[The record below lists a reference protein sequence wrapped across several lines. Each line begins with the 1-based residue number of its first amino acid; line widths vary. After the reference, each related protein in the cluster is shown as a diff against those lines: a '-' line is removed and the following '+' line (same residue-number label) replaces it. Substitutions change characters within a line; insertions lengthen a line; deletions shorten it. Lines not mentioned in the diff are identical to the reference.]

1 MDLPMAAADALFLW
15 AETPTRPLHVGAL
28 AVLSQPDN
36 GTGRYL
42 RKVFSAA
49 VARQQVA
56 PWWRRR
62 PHRSLTS
69 LGQWSWRTETEV
81 DLDYHV
87 RLSALPPRAGTAEL
101 WALVS
106 ELHAGMLDRS
116 RPLWQVDLIEGLP
129 GGRCAVYVKVHHAL
143 ADGVSVMRLL
153 QRIVTADPHQRQMP
167 TLWEVPA
174 QASVAKHTAPRGSSR
189 PLTLAKGVLGQARGV
204 PGMVRVV
211 ADTTWRAAQCRSGP
225 LTLAAPHTPL
235 NEPIAGAR
243 SVAGC
248 SFPIERLQ
256 QVAEHAD
263 ATINDVV
270 LAMCGGALRAYLI
283 SRGALPGAP
292 LIAMVPVSLRDTAV
306 IDVFGQ
312 GPGNKIGT
320 LMCSLA
326 THLAS
331 PVERLS
337 AIRASMRDGKAAIAG
352 RSRNQALAMSALGA
366 APLALAMALG
376 RVPAPLRP
384 PNVTISNVP
393 GPQGALYWNG
403 ARLDALYLLSAPVD
417 GAALNIT
424 CSGTN
429 EQITFGLTGCRRAVP
444 ALSILT
450 DQLAHELELL
460 VGVSEAG
467 PGTRLRRI
475 AGRR

>member
-189 PLTLAKGVLGQARGV
+189 PLTLAKGCWVK
-204 PGMVRVV
+204 PGRP
-211 ADTTWRAAQCRSGP
+211 G
-225 LTLAAPHTPL
+225 H
-235 NEPIAGAR
+235 GAR
-243 SVAGC
+243 SGRYHVAG
-248 SFPIERLQ
+248 SAMSQRAADTGRTTHPAERADRRGPVRGRLFLSDRAAATGRRTRRCHHQRCRAGHVRRGVTCVPDQPGSVTGCAADSDGAGFAARYRSYRRVRPGSRQ
-256 QVAEHAD
+256 QDRYVDVFAGD
-263 ATINDVV
+263 APGQSGRTAVGDTGKY
-270 LAMCGGALRAYLI
+270 ARRQ
-283 SRGALPGAP
+283 SRDRRPKPKPGAGYE
-292 LIAMVPVSLRDTAV
+292 R
-306 IDVFGQ
+306 
-312 GPGNKIGT
+312 IG
-320 LMCSLA
+320 
-326 THLAS
+326 
-331 PVERLS
+331 R
-337 AIRASMRDGKAAIAG
+337 R
-352 RSRNQALAMSALGA
+352 
-366 APLALAMALG
+366 PLAL
-376 RVPAPLRP
+376 RWPW
-384 PNVTISNVP
+384 
-393 GPQGALYWNG
+393 GAC
-403 ARLDALYLLSAPVD
+403 P
-417 GAALNIT
+417 
-424 CSGTN
+424 
-429 EQITFGLTGCRRAVP
+429 RRC
-444 ALSILT
+444 
-450 DQLAHELELL
+450 AHQM
-460 VGVSEAG
+460 
-467 PGTRLRRI
+467 
-475 AGRR
+475 

>member
-1 MDLPMAAADALFLW
+1 
-15 AETPTRPLHVGAL
+15 
-28 AVLSQPDN
+28 
-36 GTGRYL
+36 
-42 RKVFSAA
+42 
-49 VARQQVA
+49 
-56 PWWRRR
+56 
-62 PHRSLTS
+62 
-69 LGQWSWRTETEV
+69 
-81 DLDYHV
+81 
-87 RLSALPPRAGTAEL
+87 
-101 WALVS
+101 
-106 ELHAGMLDRS
+106 
-116 RPLWQVDLIEGLP
+116 
-129 GGRCAVYVKVHHAL
+129 
-143 ADGVSVMRLL
+143 
-153 QRIVTADPHQRQMP
+153 
-167 TLWEVPA
+167 
-174 QASVAKHTAPRGSSR
+174 
-189 PLTLAKGVLGQARGV
+189 
-204 PGMVRVV
+204 
-211 ADTTWRAAQCRSGP
+211 
-225 LTLAAPHTPL
+225 
-235 NEPIAGAR
+235 
-243 SVAGC
+243 
-248 SFPIERLQ
+248 
-256 QVAEHAD
+256 
-263 ATINDVV
+263 
-270 LAMCGGALRAYLI
+270 
-283 SRGALPGAP
+283 
-292 LIAMVPVSLRDTAV
+292 
-306 IDVFGQ
+306 
-312 GPGNKIGT
+312 
-320 LMCSLA
+320 MCSLA

>member
-1 MDLPMAAADALFLW
+1 MFITAQRDC
-15 AETPTRPLHVGAL
+15 LH
-28 AVLSQPDN
+28 
-36 GTGRYL
+36 
-42 RKVFSAA
+42 
-49 VARQQVA
+49 
-56 PWWRRR
+56 
-62 PHRSLTS
+62 
-69 LGQWSWRTETEV
+69 
-81 DLDYHV
+81 
-87 RLSALPPRAGTAEL
+87 
-101 WALVS
+101 
-106 ELHAGMLDRS
+106 
-116 RPLWQVDLIEGLP
+116 
-129 GGRCAVYVKVHHAL
+129 
-143 ADGVSVMRLL
+143 
-153 QRIVTADPHQRQMP
+153 PHQRQMP

-248 SFPIERLQ
+248 SFPIERLR

>member
-248 SFPIERLQ
+248 SFPIERLR

-312 GPGNKIGT
+312 GPGNKIGVDVFAGDAPGQSGRT
-320 LMCSLA
+320 AVGDTGKYARRQSRDRRPKPKPGA
-326 THLAS
+326 GY
-331 PVERLS
+331 ERIGRRP
-337 AIRASMRDGKAAIAG
+337 ARPCDGPGARARAAAPTKCDDLQRAGPAG
-352 RSRNQALAMSALGA
+352 RAVLERRSPGRALPALG
-366 APLALAMALG
+366 
-376 RVPAPLRP
+376 
-384 PNVTISNVP
+384 
-393 GPQGALYWNG
+393 
-403 ARLDALYLLSAPVD
+403 
-417 GAALNIT
+417 T
-424 CSGTN
+424 C
-429 EQITFGLTGCRRAVP
+429 RWR
-444 ALSILT
+444 
-450 DQLAHELELL
+450 
-460 VGVSEAG
+460 GVEHH
-467 PGTRLRRI
+467 L
-475 AGRR
+475 